1 VIDAHCHLEDPAFE
15 GKIGEAVARAK
26 EAGVTGMISCAGSIE
41 ESRKATETAKKYDE
55 VWAAVGIHPETEMPP
70 RRSAFAHLRG
80 VLLEL
85 AKHPKA
91 VAIGEAG
98 LDFFEDTSDKK
109 KKRQTEVFNFNIE
122 LAKESGLPLVVH
134 CRKAFEEVYE
144 ILNEYD
150 EAPKAVQMH
159 CFTGSSDWTEKFLK
173 LGCYLSFGGIITFKN
188 AEDIRR
194 SLRMTPDDRLLLET
208 DSPYLAPEP
217 LRGSRNE
224 PKNVKI
230 VIEAA
235 ADLRGQSIEEID
247 RITTLNTQRLFP
259 KIWK

>member
-55 VWAAVGIHPETEMPP
+55 VWAAVGVHPEAIQDSGF
-70 RRSAFAHLRG
+70 RIYDSRDF
-80 VLLEL
+80 LLKL
-85 AKHPKA
+85 SRHPKV

-98 LDFFEDTSDKK
+98 LDFYENTSEEE
-109 KKRQTEVFNFNIE
+109 KRRQIELFKFNIA
-122 LAKESGLPLVVH
+122 LAKETGLPLVVH

-159 CFTGSSDWTEKFLK
+159 CFTGSSDWAEKFLK